1 MPVAWSLNWNVRKF
15 LFASRIPA
23 NLVDIMFLERKA
35 FRVAVL
41 IFFDDTGDMMHHIY
55 GDI

>member
-1 MPVAWSLNWNVRKF
+1 
-15 LFASRIPA
+15 
-23 NLVDIMFLERKA
+23 LERKA

-55 GDI
+55 GDIWHTIIYSSTYLKAQSRTGVGGKTSTPL